1 MKAAMSMVCS
11 TLTRTTTNNKQL
23 CTGRL
28 HWMSSCYCCCWIAT
42 AVTLISRSS
51 SFPPKSE
58 FLSFRRSFVHHPSTT
73 KSFVPATT
81 ILRGGA
87 HNLLLASS
95 NHPACSSNNRSNLG
109 QKQKK
114 NFISSVAS
122 TTSSIGTEDVAA
134 MEESITTAAMI
145 SDAARKLSALR
156 ALMKERDLDIYLIPT
171 DDPHLSGSSV
181 PPFFPFF

>member
-11 TLTRTTTNNKQL
+11 TVTRTTTNNKQL

-42 AVTLISRSS
+42 AVTLITRSS

-58 FLSFRRSFVHHPSTT
+58 FLSFRRSLVHHPSTT
-73 KSFVPATT
+73 KFVPATT

-87 HNLLLASS
+87 HNLLLVSS

-114 NFISSVAS
+114 SCISRVAS

-156 ALMKERDLDIYLIPT
+156 TLMKERDLDIYLVPT

-181 PPFFPFF
+181 SPFFPFF